1 MIYVLALRQLLPGK
15 MAQYKE
21 VETKEL
27 IPMFNK
33 YGVKMIGHWNTAIG
47 NAYETVNL
55 YAFNDMAQWQ
65 KFRDAQRTDPD
76 AIKTAASLGALTVS
90 SNSRLL
96 EPSEW
101 SPLK

>member
-1 MIYVLALRQLLPGK
+1 MIYVLAIRQLFPGK

-27 IPMFNK
+27 IPLWKKN
-33 YGVKMIGHWNTAIG
+33 GIKMIGHWNTIIG
-47 NAYETVNL
+47 NSYETINL
-55 YAFNDMAQWQ
+55 YAFNDMAHYQ
-65 KFRDAQRTDPD
+65 KVREANRTDPESQKLQAD
-76 AIKTAASLGALTVS
+76 LGALTMS

>member
-1 MIYVLALRQLLPGK
+1 MMYVLAIRKLFPGK

-27 IPMFNK
+27 IPIFNK
-33 YGVKMIGHWNTAIG
+33 YGMKLIGHWNTAIG
-47 NAYETVNL
+47 DAYETVNL
-55 YAFNDMAQWQ
+55 YAFNEMDQWQ
-65 KFRDAQRTDPD
+65 KFREAQTTDPEVRKMSAD
-76 AIKTAASLGALTVS
+76 LGALTVS

>member
-1 MIYVLALRQLLPGK
+1 MIYVLAIRQLFPGK

-27 IPMFNK
+27 IPLFNK
-33 YGVKMIGHWNTAIG
+33 SGVKMIGHWNTVVG
-47 NAYETVNL
+47 NSYETVNL
-55 YAFNDMAQWQ
+55 YAFNDMTHYQ
-65 KFRDAQRTDPD
+65 KVRVAGSKDPEYQKLQAD
-76 AIKTAASLGALTVS
+76 LGALTMS

>member
-27 IPMFNK
+27 IPMFKK

-47 NAYETVNL
+47 NANETVNL

>member
-1 MIYVLALRQLLPGK
+1 MIYVLAIRQLFPGK

-33 YGVKMIGHWNTAIG
+33 YGIKMVGHWNTIIG
-47 NAYETVNL
+47 NSYETVNL
-55 YAFNDMAQWQ
+55 MAYNDMAHYQ
-65 KFRDAQRTDPD
+65 KVREAQRKDPESQ
-76 AIKTAASLGALTVS
+76 KLAADLGALTMS